1 MSGMTAQ
8 CGTGDAMKPL
18 LSIPVVVALAVLV
31 HVDWHVA
38 RPTHHRLSLGW
49 PLHWTLCAIGFA
61 AAGWYLARRF
71 PRAPWLAASLN
82 GATALFIGQILE
94 PILEAMF
101 YDGRLAFDVEPER
114 WLVFGQCVAAG
125 GLAMAAAVA
134 VVSGSRTSRT

>member
-1 MSGMTAQ
+1 
-8 CGTGDAMKPL
+8 MKPL
-18 LSIPVVVALAVLV
+18 LSIPVIAALAVLV
-31 HVDWHVA
+31 HLDWHVA

-49 PLHWTLCAIGFA
+49 PLHWTLCLVGFA

-134 VVSGSRTSRT
+134 FVTGHRKAPTVPDP